1 MYSPYLY
8 ARSTELLCLRD
19 LVAKGVSLN
28 GLLPILEPINVNTR
42 NLLTCLNV
50 WNSDIIVILNPY
62 QEDFSSHNNVLT
74 LNQNLS
80 SVLTNKNNIISG
92 YLIQPNTTIND
103 INNWM
108 NANLNR
114 RVALLYDNPS
124 LSNSDIQL
132 LATNQLI
139 SYHVVLNNKM
149 LPNQCALLPLSKLII
164 ISDNFRKLAKNA
176 DYNGPELFTHAHQF
190 VGQNYLGFGDYTIT
204 GQVLDLGGGQ
214 PSAVA
219 AHLVFKNLQ
228 ANTVWIR
235 HFVSS
240 NTQRGS
246 SNVTAK
252 FLDVSDQITNLVPQ
266 HPTQFGSNIGLNY
279 YYYNSQPTVRHFPGL
294 PKNKQYQI
302 THHICFMLDLIA
314 GRI

>member
-103 INNWM
+103 INNWL

-204 GQVLDLGGGQ
+204 GGTRSWRWSTFCCCRTFGVQEFTSEYSLDSSFCIKQ
-214 PSAVA
+214 HATRK
-219 AHLVFKNLQ
+219 FKCYCKIFRCFRSNYKSCSPTS
-228 ANTVWIR
+228 NPVW
-235 HFVSS
+235 
-240 NTQRGS
+240 Q
-246 SNVTAK
+246 
-252 FLDVSDQITNLVPQ
+252 Q
-266 HPTQFGSNIGLNY
+266 HWS
-279 YYYNSQPTVRHFPGL
+279 
-294 PKNKQYQI
+294 
-302 THHICFMLDLIA
+302 
-314 GRI
+314 

>member
-103 INNWM
+103 INNWL

-252 FLDVSDQITNLVPQ
+252 FLDVSIKLQILFPNIQPSLAATLVL
-266 HPTQFGSNIGLNY
+266 TII
-279 YYYNSQPTVRHFPGL
+279 
-294 PKNKQYQI
+294 I
-302 THHICFMLDLIA
+302 TIVNQL
-314 GRI
+314 

>member
-1 MYSPYLY
+1 
-8 ARSTELLCLRD
+8 
-19 LVAKGVSLN
+19 
-28 GLLPILEPINVNTR
+28 
-42 NLLTCLNV
+42 
-50 WNSDIIVILNPY
+50 
-62 QEDFSSHNNVLT
+62 
-74 LNQNLS
+74 
-80 SVLTNKNNIISG
+80 
-92 YLIQPNTTIND
+92 
-103 INNWM
+103 
-108 NANLNR
+108 
-114 RVALLYDNPS
+114 
-124 LSNSDIQL
+124 
-132 LATNQLI
+132 
-139 SYHVVLNNKM
+139 YHVVLNNKM

>member
-103 INNWM
+103 INNWL

-279 YYYNSQPTVRHFPGL
+279 YYYNSQPTVRHFLGCQKTNSIKL
-294 PKNKQYQI
+294 LTI
-302 THHICFMLDLIA
+302 FVSCWI
-314 GRI
+314 

>member
-1 MYSPYLY
+1 
-8 ARSTELLCLRD
+8 
-19 LVAKGVSLN
+19 
-28 GLLPILEPINVNTR
+28 
-42 NLLTCLNV
+42 
-50 WNSDIIVILNPY
+50 Y

-103 INNWM
+103 INNWL

-266 HPTQFGSNIGLNY
+266 HPTQFGSNI
-279 YYYNSQPTVRHFPGL
+279 
-294 PKNKQYQI
+294 
-302 THHICFMLDLIA
+302 
-314 GRI
+314 

>member
-19 LVAKGVSLN
+19 LVDKGVRLN
-28 GLLPILEPINVNTR
+28 GLLPILEPINVNTSS
-42 NLLTCLNV
+42 LLTCLNN

-74 LNQNLS
+74 LNQNLATI
-80 SVLTNKNNIISG
+80 LTSKNNIISG
-92 YLIQPNTTIND
+92 YLIQPSTTIHD
-103 INNWM
+103 ISNWL
-108 NANLNR
+108 NANSNR

-124 LSNSDIQL
+124 LSNADIQL
-132 LATNQLI
+132 LAANQLI

-190 VGQNYLGFGDYTIT
+190 VGQSYLGFGDYTIT

-252 FLDVSDQITNLVPQ
+252 FLDVSDQITNFVPQ
-266 HPTQFGSNIGLNY
+266 HPTQFGSNIGLDY
-279 YYYNSQPTVRHFPGL
+279 YYYNSRPTVRHYPGL
-294 PKNKQYQI
+294 PKNKQYQM
-302 THHICFMLDLIA
+302 THHICFMLDLVA

>member
-103 INNWM
+103 INNWL

-190 VGQNYLGFGDYTIT
+190 VGQNYLGVGDYTIT
-204 GQVLDLGGGQ
+204 GQVL
-214 PSAVA
+214 
-219 AHLVFKNLQ
+219 
-228 ANTVWIR
+228 
-235 HFVSS
+235 
-240 NTQRGS
+240 
-246 SNVTAK
+246 
-252 FLDVSDQITNLVPQ
+252 
-266 HPTQFGSNIGLNY
+266 
-279 YYYNSQPTVRHFPGL
+279 
-294 PKNKQYQI
+294 
-302 THHICFMLDLIA
+302 
-314 GRI
+314 

>member
-19 LVAKGVSLN
+19 LVAKGVSPN

-80 SVLTNKNNIISG
+80 SALTNKNNIISG

-103 INNWM
+103 INNWL

-139 SYHVVLNNKM
+139 GYHVVLNNKM

-164 ISDNFRKLAKNA
+164 ISDNFRKLAKMLIIMGRN
-176 DYNGPELFTHAHQF
+176 FSHTHI
-190 VGQNYLGFGDYTIT
+190 NSWDKIT
-204 GQVLDLGGGQ
+204 
-214 PSAVA
+214 
-219 AHLVFKNLQ
+219 
-228 ANTVWIR
+228 
-235 HFVSS
+235 
-240 NTQRGS
+240 
-246 SNVTAK
+246 
-252 FLDVSDQITNLVPQ
+252 
-266 HPTQFGSNIGLNY
+266 
-279 YYYNSQPTVRHFPGL
+279 
-294 PKNKQYQI
+294 
-302 THHICFMLDLIA
+302 
-314 GRI
+314 

>member
-1 MYSPYLY
+1 
-8 ARSTELLCLRD
+8 
-19 LVAKGVSLN
+19 
-28 GLLPILEPINVNTR
+28 
-42 NLLTCLNV
+42 
-50 WNSDIIVILNPY
+50 
-62 QEDFSSHNNVLT
+62 
-74 LNQNLS
+74 
-80 SVLTNKNNIISG
+80 
-92 YLIQPNTTIND
+92 TTIND
-103 INNWM
+103 INNWL

-266 HPTQFGSNIGLNY
+266 HPTQF
-279 YYYNSQPTVRHFPGL
+279 
-294 PKNKQYQI
+294 
-302 THHICFMLDLIA
+302 
-314 GRI
+314 